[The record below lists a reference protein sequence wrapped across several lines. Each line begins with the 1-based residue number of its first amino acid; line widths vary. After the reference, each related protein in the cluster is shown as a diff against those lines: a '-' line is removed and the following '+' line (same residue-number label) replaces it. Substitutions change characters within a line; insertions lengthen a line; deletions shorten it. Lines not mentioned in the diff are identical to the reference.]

1 MKRYFKILTAICL
14 TMFVG
19 CKTGDELYISPNNP
33 GSATLPTLLTAIE
46 VNTFATTE
54 GELARQSSI
63 FVQHSVGLAGAQY
76 EEVQN
81 YFINEG
87 DYANSWR
94 TLYSGTMNNAKILID
109 QAGSENPYY
118 AGMGK
123 VITAISLAVATDL
136 WGDVPYSEALKADE
150 GITKPKLDTQE
161 EIYVSIDNLLKD
173 AIDDFQKSES
183 DNVFLPASDDVIY
196 EGDISKWIKASYT
209 LRARYLNRVSNKANN
224 DAKILDYLSK
234 GITAN
239 ADNMEALH
247 SSSGGT
253 QNQWGAFQNSRAGMI
268 GASKLFVDRLS
279 TKSDP
284 RISYFLT
291 KNTANIY
298 VGGDLAQAT
307 ISPDISATGTFF
319 GIEKNY
325 PLITFYEAK
334 FIQAE
339 VLARQSSLLAAGVL
353 NDAITASVEYVTGG
367 AGDASAVANYVVASK
382 TDVMTEKWVAMY
394 NQSFESYND
403 FRRTGIPALTPRP
416 KAVGAVLDVIPKRL
430 PFPKETTL
438 YNPNAKLIALNVP
451 VWWAN

>member
-1 MKRYFKILTAICL
+1 MKRHFKILTAICL
-14 TMFVG
+14 TIFVG
-19 CKTGDELYISPNNP
+19 CKTGDELYISPNDP

-46 VNTFATTE
+46 VNTFATVE

-76 EEVQN
+76 EDVQN

-87 DYANSWR
+87 DYGNSWQ
-94 TLYSGTMNNAKILID
+94 TLYSGTMNNAKILIN

-161 EIYVSIDNLLKD
+161 EIYASIDNLLGD
-173 AIDDFQKSES
+173 AIADFQKDES
-183 DNVFLPASDDVIY
+183 DNVYLPASDDLIY

-209 LRARYLNRVSNKANN
+209 LRARYLNRISNKADN
-224 DAKILDYLSK
+224 DTKILDYLSK

-253 QNQWGAFQNSRAGMI
+253 QNQWGAFQNSRAGYI
-268 GASKLFVDRLS
+268 GASKLFVDRLLA
-279 TKSDP
+279 KNDP

-291 KNTANIY
+291 KNTADVY
-298 VGGDLAQAT
+298 VGGDLSQAT
-307 ISPDISATGTFF
+307 ISPDISAIGTFF
-319 GIEKNY
+319 GIAKNY
-325 PLITFYEAK
+325 PLVTFYEAK
-334 FIQAE
+334 FIEAE
-339 VLARQSSLLAAGVL
+339 VMARQSNPLAAGTL
-353 NDAITASVEYVTGG
+353 NDAISASVEYVTEG
-367 AGDASAVANYVVASK
+367 AGDPSGVANYLIASK
-382 TDVMTEKWVAMY
+382 TDIMTEKWVAMY

-403 FRRTGIPALTPRP
+403 FRRTGIPALSPRP
-416 KAVGAVLDVIPKRL
+416 KSAGAKLDVIPKRF

-438 YNPNAKLIALNVP
+438 YNPNAKLIALDVP
-451 VWWAN
+451 VWFAN